1 MLHWKANVVWAQVLK
16 KCLTFSIFRGLQ
28 LNVTFITLIIAGKF
42 LLNEGYF
49 KERRNT
55 CRTSISNKPNE
66 VKSTTPT
73 PSVHA
78 LYSTS
83 VLLNQLGLP
92 KPFSPGWPKP
102 KQQHTVRIFHYHL
115 TMLRTNKQNRK
126 MVRLDDPLSAI
137 VWNLSCRSDNDKF
150 ISCVVIFRNVCARKN
165 ALNILEK
172 CARERPQYSRASAFL
187 LPHPYPF
194 QSLHYKLHKLIR
206 RGRFP
211 RRTCTLS

>member
-16 KCLTFSIFRGLQ
+16 KCLTFSVFRGLQ
-28 LNVTFITLIIAGKF
+28 LNVTFITLIIVGKF
-42 LLNEGYF
+42 SLNEGYF

-92 KPFSPGWPKP
+92 KPFSPGWPKT
-102 KQQHTVRIFHYHL
+102 KQQHTIRIFHYHS
-115 TMLRTNKQNRK
+115 TTPRTNTQNRK
-126 MVRLDDPLSAI
+126 TIRLDDTLSVI
-137 VWNLSCRSDNDKF
+137 VT
-150 ISCVVIFRNVCARKN
+150 
-165 ALNILEK
+165 K
-172 CARERPQYSRASAFL
+172 CE
-187 LPHPYPF
+187 LPKW
-194 QSLHYKLHKLIR
+194 QWQVYKL
-206 RGRFP
+206 RGNISKRM
-211 RRTCTLS
+211 CA

>member
-16 KCLTFSIFRGLQ
+16 KCLTFSVFRGLQ
-28 LNVTFITLIIAGKF
+28 LNVTFITLIIVGKF
-42 LLNEGYF
+42 SLNEGYF

-115 TMLRTNKQNRK
+115 TMLRTNTQNSK
-126 MVRLDDPLSAI
+126 TIRLDDPLSVI
-137 VWNLSCRSDNDKF
+137 VSKFELPKF

-172 CARERPQYSRASAFL
+172 GARERPQNSRASAFL
-187 LPHPYPF
+187 LPHLYPF
-194 QSLHYKLHKLIR
+194 
-206 RGRFP
+206 
-211 RRTCTLS
+211 